1 MRMPPFWKV
10 YRELDRLRQMIHAAA
25 GRVYEPFIQ
34 RAHDRNRDTL
44 LQVKDGKI
52 AAGPQIALFLIYQ
65 PRALSPAV
73 LLTCTHLA
81 AKGYAP
87 LVISNTPLGDT
98 DMAALSDRAWKVI
111 VRPNYGYD
119 FGGYRDGI
127 LWLQDQGMDVDRLV
141 ILNDS
146 IWFPVWP
153 NETLLDRM
161 EDMPCDVVGTVI
173 HPAQKRRTLSRRRP
187 AFLESY
193 FYLINRA
200 ALTGPAFRRFWR
212 DYRVSSIKFNAVYRG
227 ERSFSGFLENAGH
240 SVGWV
245 FDADRLVAS
254 LRAQDDGFLRKTI
267 LYGAYT
273 DPEFE
278 AERDRL
284 IDDGVTHAGWRAA
297 AMAHIEKV
305 LRRRSTYASFP
316 YASYHLMGVP
326 FVKKSRLMFF
336 GKSFGTVQI
345 KMRTQLLRAIDN
357 GDIPPPFAE
366 VLAEMRAIE
375 PASDVELS
383 RPDTRARPS

>member
-1 MRMPPFWKV
+1 MRIPPFWKV
-10 YRELDRLRQMIHAAA
+10 YRELDRVRQMIHAAA
-25 GRVYEPFIQ
+25 GRIYEPQIQ
-34 RAHDRNRDTL
+34 RRHDRNRDRL
-44 LQVKDGKI
+44 LQVRDGQI
-52 AAGPQIALFLIYQ
+52 PAGPRIALFLIFQ
-65 PRALSPAV
+65 PRGVSPAV
-73 LLTCTHLA
+73 LLTCAHLM

-87 LVISNTPLGDT
+87 LVISNTPLTDA
-98 DMAALSDRAWKVI
+98 DMAALCDRAWKVI

-127 LWLQDQGMDVDRLV
+127 LWLQDQGAEVDRLV

-153 NETLLDRM
+153 DETMLDRL
-161 EDMPCDVVGTVI
+161 EGLACDMAGTVI
-173 HPAQKRRTLSRRRP
+173 HPAQRRRRLSRRRP

-193 FYLINRA
+193 FYLINRPVLA
-200 ALTGPAFRRFWR
+200 GPAFRRFWR

-227 ERSFSGFLENAGH
+227 ERSFSGAMEKAGH

-245 FDADRLVAS
+245 FDRDRLIAA
-254 LRAQDDGFLRKTI
+254 LQQQDDAFLRKTM

-284 IDDGVTHAGWRAA
+284 IDDPAPSGAWRAA
-297 AMAHIEKV
+297 ALAHIARV

-316 YASYHLMGVP
+316 YASFHLMGVP
-326 FVKKSRLMFF
+326 FVKKSRLLFF
-336 GKSFGTVQI
+336 GKTYGTVQI
-345 KMRTQLLRAIDN
+345 RMRTQLLRAIDA
-357 GDIPPPFAE
+357 GDIPQPHPE

-375 PASDVELS
+375 PGTEHDG
-383 RPDTRARPS
+383 PDGRDPPA